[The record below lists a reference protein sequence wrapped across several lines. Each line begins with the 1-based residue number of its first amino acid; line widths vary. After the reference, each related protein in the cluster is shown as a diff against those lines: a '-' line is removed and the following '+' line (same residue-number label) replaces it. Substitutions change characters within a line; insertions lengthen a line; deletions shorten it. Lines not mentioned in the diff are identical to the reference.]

1 MSINKVNTHIIPM
14 EFQYHAPTTLAEAA
28 ALLEKYG
35 DEAKVLAGG
44 TDLIPHMKQR
54 KVETTHV
61 INIKKIPDLA
71 CIKETSKGI
80 EIGANTKLRAIELS
94 PLIKEKIPLLSEAA
108 ATVGSVQIRNL
119 GTVGGNICNASPSAD
134 MATPLLALDTI
145 VHVYNREGNKDYTL
159 DEFFHGR
166 GEVKLEPG
174 ELLTGMTVPL
184 QPKNAGMAFEKVGW
198 TDFDIATVNV
208 AAVLT
213 LKDGKIDYCRVTLGA
228 CSPAPTRV
236 YQAETILKG
245 YEPTQKLFEEAVY
258 LIAACVEPR
267 ETWRRAPPEYR
278 RKASKALAIDALT
291 RSVEK
296 ARRLDQ

>member
-14 EFQYHAPTTLAEAA
+14 AFEYHAPTTIVEVA

-35 DEAKVLAGG
+35 DQAKILAGG

-54 KVETTHV
+54 KVEATHI
-61 INIKKIPDLA
+61 INIKKIPELA

-94 PLIKEKIPLLSEAA
+94 PLIKEKMSLLNEAA

-145 VHVYNREGNKDYTL
+145 VHVYSKEGNKDYTL
-159 DEFFHGR
+159 EEFFHGR
-166 GEVKLEPG
+166 GEVKLELG
-174 ELLTGMTVPL
+174 EILTGMTVPP

-208 AAVLT
+208 ATVLT

-245 YEPTQKLFEEAVY
+245 YEPTQELFEEAVY

-291 RSVEK
+291 RSIEK
-296 ARRLDQ
+296 ARRFDQ